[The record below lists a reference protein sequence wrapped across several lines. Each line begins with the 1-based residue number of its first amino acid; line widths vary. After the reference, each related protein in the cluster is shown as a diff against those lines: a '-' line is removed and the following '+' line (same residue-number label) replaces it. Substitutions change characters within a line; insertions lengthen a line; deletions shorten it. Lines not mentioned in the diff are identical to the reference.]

1 MCAWVY
7 VVSPEGNRW
16 QASKLWVGPRTE
28 REREWESVSL
38 SRFFW
43 ILLTQVKFTS
53 CDSRFVWALF
63 PGQPVTS
70 GRDTNDEHILSPD
83 PRFRLYTLIFVWPLD
98 LCMYIYKYYAAIHCF
113 VHWSSCVCRCDVC
126 VCVCLCGVYVC
137 IYMCVLYHV
146 CIFVQIPFFCTS

>member
-1 MCAWVY
+1 MCLGVCSQPRRQQMAGLQIMGW
-7 VVSPEGNRW
+7 SKNR
-16 QASKLWVGPRTE
+16 E
-28 REREWESVSL
+28 RERMRECEFV
-38 SRFFW
+38 FW

-83 PRFRLYTLIFVWPLD
+83 PRFRLYTSIFVWPLD

-113 VHWSSCVCRCDVC
+113 VH
-126 VCVCLCGVYVC
+126 
-137 IYMCVLYHV
+137 
-146 CIFVQIPFFCTS
+146 

>member
-7 VVSPEGNRW
+7 VVSPLGTDGRPPNYGLVREQR
-16 QASKLWVGPRTE
+16 E
-28 REREWESVSL
+28 RERERVSL

-98 LCMYIYKYYAAIHCF
+98 LCMYISILQRCTVLYIDHH
-113 VHWSSCVCRCDVC
+113 VCVGAMCVC
-126 VCVCLCGVYVC
+126 VCVVC
-137 IYMCVLYHV
+137 MCAYMCVLYHV
-146 CIFVQIPFFCTS
+146 CVFVQIPFFCTS